1 MLKIVLLPKGLQN
14 IRKKSEQYYTG
25 EKKKLQFTET
35 LKG

>member
-25 EKKKLQFTET
+25 EKKET
-35 LKG
+35 SVY